1 MKRKRRCNLCGAKLG
16 KDSSVCPECG
26 YNNQAYWNKDVYQ
39 NWAEDEEKYRYA
51 DFSSQSEETSE
62 SEADSEPE
70 AAEEKESRKIPQ
82 GALWKE
88 ERQKGREKRRRRL
101 GIAVFVVILL
111 SVLPQIVTIV
121 GQYLYRMG
129 SPSGQRVSGV
139 SAYEEVLTL
148 PDEEGEEPEPSG
160 EEQPG
165 ASAGESY
172 ERELSPGLYV
182 AGIHFP
188 SGTYRGEAV
197 SGGGSLYVW
206 PLEDDDYENI
216 YLYADGEGDERTA
229 KKLSLEPGT
238 TIRIDNDL
246 VLSLYTQDRG
256 ELTGGTANSLTREET
271 VENCAVAGE
280 DFEPGTYCVFLEGD
294 EEGYGSLV
302 HRYKTTYDSEDTEYL
317 FFTEEQPEF
326 QNLILKEGDAL
337 LTVNCAVRLKPAEY
351 DLEDYRV
358 RPY

>member
-1 MKRKRRCNLCGAKLG
+1 MRG
-16 KDSSVCPECG
+16 KAGQGQQCLPECG
-26 YNNQAYWNKDVYQ
+26 YNNQAYWNKDAYQ

-148 PDEEGEEPEPSG
+148 PDEEGEEPELSG
-160 EEQPG
+160 EEQPERQRENPMRRSFPRDCMWPAFISRQAPTG
-165 ASAGESY
+165 EKRSA
-172 ERELSPGLYV
+172 
-182 AGIHFP
+182 
-188 SGTYRGEAV
+188 EAAACMY
-197 SGGGSLYVW
+197 G

-256 ELTGGTANSLTREET
+256 ELTGGTANSLTREE
-271 VENCAVAGE
+271 
-280 DFEPGTYCVFLEGD
+280 L
-294 EEGYGSLV
+294 
-302 HRYKTTYDSEDTEYL
+302 
-317 FFTEEQPEF
+317 
-326 QNLILKEGDAL
+326 
-337 LTVNCAVRLKPAEY
+337 
-351 DLEDYRV
+351 
-358 RPY
+358 